1 MSKFTHATLGNFVM
15 EWECEMKWEGGGGGL
30 SDCWDGGVMG
40 NVPTIYPPISNTHRV
55 WRAGILVIKGSVY

>member
-1 MSKFTHATLGNFVM
+1 MGGR
-15 EWECEMKWEGGGGGL
+15 GGGV